1 MEINKLNKFIKSSQS
16 WDDLVNRLGA
26 GSLSDKFKGDVFE
39 RLTQLYLSTSPQY
52 KSLLKSVWMSHE
64 VPARIIDKLNLPRED
79 FGIDIIAQ
87 TKDNKFWSIQCKY
100 RSNQEKALTY
110 KELSSFTTLSFV
122 TANNISLALVAHST
136 SKPVRNRKFLKN
148 LSEIGLETWLNLTD
162 QDWKRMQS
170 LCANKQIKL
179 KKRNPRPHQ
188 KPAIKKA
195 VTHFKDK
202 KNTRGKLIMPCGT
215 GKSLTAFWIAEALD
229 AKKIILAVPSLHLIK
244 QNLNDWVQEYLA
256 LGVNPEWMCVCSDKS
271 AGDVELDHFDID
283 LQDLGIPV
291 TTNKDEIR
299 AFLAKRS
306 KNPKIIF
313 TTYQSSPLLKQVCK
327 NQKIAFDLAI
337 FDEAHKTVGVID
349 KAFAVLLHEKNLHIK
364 HRVFMTATERVIRGT
379 KYEVASMD
387 DIKIYGDIFYQLSF
401 KKAIDDGI
409 ISDYKIVTLTVTSS
423 QVENLI
429 ENNSLLDIKGSD
441 LNSAESIYMATGI
454 ALKKAIKKYKINH
467 AISFHRSIKLANEFR
482 KQQDLLND
490 VKSLRPISKHF
501 HISSKQNAGKRA
513 QMLKDFANQKPTLI
527 TNARC
532 LTEGVDIPAVD
543 CILFADPKQSVVDI
557 VQATGR
563 AMRPAPGKE
572 FGYVILPLVVPDS
585 YEVDD
590 FAEETAFRHITKVIS
605 VLSTQ
610 DERIAEEFRLIR
622 AGKISKGKIINIDSA
637 LPIGRKIKLAEF
649 AESITAKV
657 WEKVARVN
665 FRNFKEARLYASSL
679 KLRTHKDWATH
690 VKTSIC
696 PNDIPA
702 TPDRVYKNDGWISYG
717 DWLGTGFIA
726 PSKRKYKSFKEAR
739 RYVHGLKFNSRSE
752 FSEYVHQGKMPP
764 DIPANPNTVYRN
776 DGWISVGDFLGSG
789 SIATNLIKYL
799 SYSDVEKY
807 IHTLKL
813 KTKDDWDNFKKNNK
827 LPNGM
832 PRNPSQ
838 TYKDDGWVSW
848 GVFLGTNYV
857 HPRLRAYRS
866 FEDARKYARNLELKN
881 MKEWREHCVSG
892 KIPLDIRTQP
902 NKYVEFISTAD
913 FLGSTNNRLKWREFS
928 NARKFARSLE
938 LKTFSEWREFAKTS
952 KKPIDIPANP
962 ISVYK
967 TKGWISAGDWIGTGF
982 IALRDRKYR
991 KFQAAKKY
999 VHTLKLKSRTEYE
1012 ECFKSKKL
1020 PSDLP
1025 SQPRNI
1031 YKDDGWVSMK
1041 DWLGY

>member
-1 MEINKLNKFIKSSQS
+1 MGASELMEINKINKLIAKSSS
-16 WDDLVNRLGA
+16 WEALNNELRTNK
-26 GSLSDKFKGDVFE
+26 KFTSKFQGDVFE
-39 RLTQLYLSTSPQY
+39 RLTQAYLLTFPQY
-52 KSLLKSVWMSHE
+52 KSVLKSVWISHE
-64 VPARIIDKLNLPRED
+64 VPPRILDKLNLPRKD
-79 FGIDIIAQ
+79 FGIDLIAQ
-87 TKDNKFWSIQCKY
+87 TKDNKFWSIQSKY

-110 KELSSFTTLSFV
+110 DELSTFTTLSFV
-122 TANNISLALVAHST
+122 TAKNISLAVVAHTT
-136 SKPVRNRKFLKN
+136 SKPVRNRKYLKN
-148 LSEIGLETWLNLTD
+148 LTEIGLETWLNLTD
-162 QDWKRMQS
+162 QDWERIQS

-179 KKRNPRPHQ
+179 KKRNSRSHQ

-195 VTHFKDK
+195 VTHFKVK

-215 GKSLTAFWIAEALD
+215 GKSLAAFWIAEALD

-244 QNLNDWVQEYLA
+244 QTLNDWVQEYLA

-313 TTYQSSPLLKQVCK
+313 TTYQSSTLLKQVCK

-349 KAFAVLLHEKNLHIK
+349 KSFAVLLHEKNVRIK

-387 DIKIYGDIFYQLSF
+387 DVKIYGDTFYQLSF

-409 ISDYKIVTLTVTSS
+409 ISDYKIVTLTVTNS

-441 LNSAESIYMATGI
+441 LNSAGSIYMAIGI

-490 VKSLRPISKHF
+490 VQSLRPISKHF

-563 AMRPAPGKE
+563 AMRPAPGKK
-572 FGYVILPLVVPDS
+572 FGYVILPLMVPDS

-610 DERIAEEFRLIR
+610 DERIAEEFRLIT

-637 LPIGRKIKLAEF
+637 IPVGRKVKLDEFSSHIK
-649 AESITAKV
+649 AKV

-665 FRNFKEARLYASSL
+665 YRNFVEARKYARSL
-679 KLRTHKDWATH
+679 NLKSYAEWTALSKAGKLPD
-690 VKTSIC
+690 
-696 PNDIPA
+696 DIPGYPYS
-702 TPDRVYKNDGWISYG
+702 TYKDQGWVSMG
-717 DWLGTGFIA
+717 DWLGTGVVA
-726 PSKRKYKSFKEAR
+726 PGLRKYRSFKEAR
-739 RYVHGLKFNSRSE
+739 KYARSLNLKSYAEWRALFKT
-752 FSEYVHQGKMPP
+752 GKLPD
-764 DIPANPNTVYRN
+764 DIPGIPYQTYK
-776 DGWISVGDFLGSG
+776 DQGWISVGD
-789 SIATNLIKYL
+789 
-799 SYSDVEKY
+799 
-807 IHTLKL
+807 
-813 KTKDDWDNFKKNNK
+813 
-827 LPNGM
+827 
-832 PRNPSQ
+832 
-838 TYKDDGWVSW
+838 
-848 GVFLGTNYV
+848 
-857 HPRLRAYRS
+857 
-866 FEDARKYARNLELKN
+866 
-881 MKEWREHCVSG
+881 
-892 KIPLDIRTQP
+892 
-902 NKYVEFISTAD
+902 
-913 FLGSTNNRLKWREFS
+913 
-928 NARKFARSLE
+928 
-938 LKTFSEWREFAKTS
+938 
-952 KKPIDIPANP
+952 
-962 ISVYK
+962 
-967 TKGWISAGDWIGTGF
+967 
-982 IALRDRKYR
+982 
-991 KFQAAKKY
+991 
-999 VHTLKLKSRTEYE
+999 
-1012 ECFKSKKL
+1012 
-1020 PSDLP
+1020 
-1025 SQPRNI
+1025 
-1031 YKDDGWVSMK
+1031 
-1041 DWLGY
+1041 WLGY